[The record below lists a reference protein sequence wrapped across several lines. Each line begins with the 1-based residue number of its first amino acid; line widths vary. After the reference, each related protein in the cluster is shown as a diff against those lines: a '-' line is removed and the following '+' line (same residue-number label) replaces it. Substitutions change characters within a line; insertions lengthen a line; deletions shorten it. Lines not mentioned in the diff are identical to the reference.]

1 MCIWMTAQVW
11 YVCKTSAFI
20 PFLMVFQHSLKF
32 YPITRVLGLTH
43 IMLSQFV
50 PYYLQI
56 EI

>member
-1 MCIWMTAQVW
+1 MTAQVW

-32 YPITRVLGLTH
+32 DPITRVLGLTH

-50 PYYLQI
+50 PNYLQI